1 MFPQRFI
8 SASHTYTTME
18 KPVSAPLLRR
28 CFFIKKAVRRASA
41 LICGLGFYELY
52 VNGEEVTKGRLA
64 PYISNPD
71 HILYY
76 DRYDLTAY
84 VHEGKN
90 ALGVLLGNGFL
101 NNPGGAVWDFH
112 LAPWRAA
119 PMLSMRFTVEYED
132 GEEVFFEADE
142 LFKAAPSPILF
153 DDLRAGEDYDA
164 RLYEEGWAQPEF
176 CDASWEHAFF
186 VTPPRGEKRVT
197 QAEPIRI
204 TRRIQPVSIK
214 PEDSGWLYDFGE
226 NSAGFFELCIS
237 GKSGQHISFAFGET
251 IENGKLLTENHM
263 FSGGPRVQRVS
274 YTLSGKG
281 EEHYIP
287 HFSYFGYRYIKV
299 DGITPEQAKPSLLTM
314 LCAHS
319 ALPQR
324 GLFHCSDERL
334 NQLQSCARRSTL
346 SNFYYFPTDC
356 PHREKNGWTGEA
368 SLSAEQTLLNFAPEK
383 SYREW
388 LHNIRKAQ
396 TEQGRLP
403 GIIPTGTW
411 GYTWGNGPAWDSA
424 LFTLPYYTYLYRG
437 DLSIVR
443 ENSFAFLRYLAYIR
457 SKRMENGLV
466 SCGLGDW
473 LQPYRE
479 AHEYSTPL
487 EFTDSVYVM
496 DIAEKAAFLFR
507 ELHMEAEAEYAAL
520 LAREMRDAIRR
531 ELISF
536 PECRVCGGGQTP
548 QAMALFYGV
557 FNRDEEKTAFARLL
571 EAIQAEGGRLYA
583 GMLGGRALFHVLNKF
598 GKIDLAL
605 EMITRPDYPSFG
617 NWLEK
622 GATTL
627 WEEFTPQGGR
637 TLSLNH
643 HCWAFISGFFL
654 KDIAGIRINP
664 NRRGADTVL
673 LAPSFPSSLS
683 FAEGRHESVCGEVFI
698 RWEKTENGVALQ
710 IRIPDGM
717 YAELKLPEGWQLT
730 DHCAPNH
737 TVIETGKYLAV
748 QRRP

>member
-1 MFPQRFI
+1 M
-8 SASHTYTTME
+8 
-18 KPVSAPLLRR
+18 
-28 CFFIKKAVRRASA
+28 
-41 LICGLGFYELY
+41 
-52 VNGEEVTKGRLA
+52 
-64 PYISNPD
+64 
-71 HILYY
+71 
-76 DRYDLTAY
+76 
-84 VHEGKN
+84 
-90 ALGVLLGNGFL
+90 
-101 NNPGGAVWDFH
+101 
-112 LAPWRAA
+112 
-119 PMLSMRFTVEYED
+119 
-132 GEEVFFEADE
+132 
-142 LFKAAPSPILF
+142 
-153 DDLRAGEDYDA
+153 
-164 RLYEEGWAQPEF
+164 
-176 CDASWEHAFF
+176 
-186 VTPPRGEKRVT
+186 
-197 QAEPIRI
+197 
-204 TRRIQPVSIK
+204 
-214 PEDSGWLYDFGE
+214 
-226 NSAGFFELCIS
+226 
-237 GKSGQHISFAFGET
+237 
-251 IENGKLLTENHM
+251 
-263 FSGGPRVQRVS
+263 
-274 YTLSGKG
+274 
-281 EEHYIP
+281 
-287 HFSYFGYRYIKV
+287 
-299 DGITPEQAKPSLLTM
+299 
-314 LCAHS
+314 
-319 ALPQR
+319 
-324 GLFHCSDERL
+324 
-334 NQLQSCARRSTL
+334 
-346 SNFYYFPTDC
+346 
-356 PHREKNGWTGEA
+356 
-368 SLSAEQTLLNFAPEK
+368 
-383 SYREW
+383 
-388 LHNIRKAQ
+388 
-396 TEQGRLP
+396 
-403 GIIPTGTW
+403 
-411 GYTWGNGPAWDSA
+411 
-424 LFTLPYYTYLYRG
+424 
-437 DLSIVR
+437 R

-710 IRIPDGM
+710 IRM
-717 YAELKLPEGWQLT
+717 R
-730 DHCAPNH
+730 N
-737 TVIETGKYLAV
+737 
-748 QRRP
+748 